1 MSGTWLQEGYYGSGL
16 SISPGLSGKETD
28 DELISFAKRQPAI
41 ATARKLCKHSWVVIT
56 AIFRSQPHS
65 ILAPRVHE
73 PLDPACWLAFVDAP
87 SKHDTPGWSQVPLVL
102 FDEWE
107 RNANLAKTMPP
118 LLFEY
123 SSVFYLDFS
132 LTRAR
137 CFAFPHLVRA
147 KELASAPIGGH
158 AAVAPPPSLSSS
170 PSPLPLHLFASAIPS
185 WSGRSSVPVQLDLT
199 RAWIARLNN
208 SKAATE
214 LRDLEAAMR
223 TDKAFNSSSLEK
235 RLIPDTMFM
244 AWPRTSVRGSSDSKG
259 GTSSSASSDEVFDT
273 QQVLSRGWFHEVAR
287 RSAFEKAS
295 FAWVASKLSTPLRK
309 LFVSSLYIYEPE
321 QRCCAKF
328 PNGTAQPCR
337 PKSPNESSSS
347 KTSRRRSKKRGMM
360 KRQKRRLTMI

>member
-1 MSGTWLQEGYYGSGL
+1 MGSRVKRWSVVPKLPMSDVPGAHPRAWGSRLRCCADMLIGRTVDKRRQRETASVVSLLCRYRRGVVNSRGAATNHTPTRCNKKHTVQLALPPTMSGTWLQEGYYGSGL

-107 RNANLAKTMPP
+107 PNANLAKTMPP

-170 PSPLPLHLFASAIPS
+170 PSPLPLHLFASAIRV
-185 WSGRSSVPVQLDLT
+185 G
-199 RAWIARLNN
+199 AG
-208 SKAATE
+208 AAVCP
-214 LRDLEAAMR
+214 
-223 TDKAFNSSSLEK
+223 FNS
-235 RLIPDTMFM
+235 T
-244 AWPRTSVRGSSDSKG
+244 
-259 GTSSSASSDEVFDT
+259 
-273 QQVLSRGWFHEVAR
+273 
-287 RSAFEKAS
+287 
-295 FAWVASKLSTPLRK
+295 
-309 LFVSSLYIYEPE
+309 
-321 QRCCAKF
+321 
-328 PNGTAQPCR
+328 
-337 PKSPNESSSS
+337 
-347 KTSRRRSKKRGMM
+347 
-360 KRQKRRLTMI
+360 